1 MKERERE
8 SKKKKVYLLKGQMN
22 TEDVLTQS
30 SGVEKAAEER
40 DGWMDLTDTAGFLDG
55 K

>member
-1 MKERERE
+1 
-8 SKKKKVYLLKGQMN
+8 MN